1 MNRRKALKNLGATIG
16 ITTLPPTILSIFESC
31 QKNNSNKLLS
41 FNNEQFEFVSS
52 IIDIIIPRT
61 DTPGAI
67 DLNLNKFID
76 MYIEEVLY
84 KKEKENFLKGLDICK
99 KNIQTVDDKSL
110 KGLLDKYLKIDD
122 NLADKYDNM
131 ISDFEDDLKNGR
143 NSVWNSKG

>member
-16 ITTLPPTILSIFESC
+16 ITTLSPTILSIFESC

-41 FNNEQFEFVSS
+41 FNNEQFEFISS

-76 MYIEEVLY
+76 VYIEEVLY
-84 KKEKENFLKGLDICK
+84 KKEKENFQIKI
-99 KNIQTVDDKSL
+99 KNSL
-110 KGLLDKYLKIDD
+110 KVISALIILFFIYMFYL
-122 NLADKYDNM
+122 N
-131 ISDFEDDLKNGR
+131 
-143 NSVWNSKG
+143 